1 MVAGITWPSTLP
13 PGWTVEWDP
22 ASAEEEHEEWWDRL
36 PHLSFDLPLVYFR
49 CTSNNDGDFCENSAD
64 DDDVI
69 ILILRHV
76 WFYALLHLL
85 CDSPSSEI
93 VVLDP
98 VSGRVGLDARDW
110 RVIPI

>member
-22 ASAEEEHEEWWDRL
+22 ASAEEEHEEWWDGL
-36 PHLSFDLPLVYFR
+36 PHLSNYLPLVYFR
-49 CTSNNDGDFCENSAD
+49 CTSNNDGYFWQHSDG
-64 DDDVI
+64 DVI
-69 ILILRHV
+69 ILILLPT
-76 WFYALLHLL
+76 WFYALLYLL

-98 VSGRVGLDARDW
+98 VSGRVGQDPRDW